1 MLSNYLI
8 TRRGFYT
15 EAFTN
20 RTFCTEKPLH
30 GTFTPTHTEAFTRTN
45 FCKEKSVHKHA
56 ACTETLLHSEIL
68 RTQTNWHRSCY
79 TQDTFKHKRDYTEK
93 SLQRGAFT
101 HTDTFTQRKLLH
113 RKDFTQGIQKF
124 GHRNAFTRRS
134 SYTQPLGPA
143 STSVLKGVCSIQK
156 PLAKN
161 QEPQSQESMEKV
173 FGTNC

>member
-1 MLSNYLI
+1 MELLPPH
-8 TRRGFYT
+8 TQRLLRGQTFAKRNPYTNMQHAQRHFYT
-15 EAFTN
+15 QKFCARRRIDTEAVTRKTLLNTN
-20 RTFCTEKPLH
+20 AVIQRSLYKEELSH
-30 GTFTPTHTEAFTRTN
+30 THTN
-45 FCKEKSVHKHA
+45 
-56 ACTETLLHSEIL
+56 
-68 RTQTNWHRSCY
+68 
-79 TQDTFKHKRDYTEK
+79 
-93 SLQRGAFT
+93 
-101 HTDTFTQRKLLH
+101 TFTQRKLLH